1 MAPQSRVKMIL
12 YFLYLAL
19 TNFNN
24 IIIIMHTQAVTSL
37 GQESCCTAPCEPVFS
52 FDLFSSSRWKKVV
65 SPSIVVTF
73 RPYLMPSHLGHTD
86 QWLWVS
92 ICFWSQLSNNKA
104 ASSPFLIYSDL
115 KFPLTSFTISH
126 LTQKL
131 ILVLVKTLPFM
142 YGCTSVKSLSL
153 CVFIFLLCQS
163 SSFSSE

>member
-1 MAPQSRVKMIL
+1 MKPFKIWNSNSRKKLCGTLIYIQVSPMAPQSRVKMIL

-37 GQESCCTAPCEPVFS
+37 GQESCCTAPCEPIFS

-73 RPYLMPSHLGHTD
+73 RPYLMPSHLGHTK

-92 ICFWSQLSNNKA
+92 ICFWLQLSHNKA
-104 ASSPFLIYSDL
+104 ASSPFLILYE
-115 KFPLTSFTISH
+115 KWRPCTYLTI
-126 LTQKL
+126 
-131 ILVLVKTLPFM
+131 I
-142 YGCTSVKSLSL
+142 
-153 CVFIFLLCQS
+153 
-163 SSFSSE
+163 